1 MLPIKILKLRLA
13 RIAKGEGHLSTQDK
27 LMLVSMESPDLSAN
41 FFLRLFKVSLP
52 KQWKFQHETDEELL
66 YISQL
71 IQLIENEFIPSY
83 ESHARKYAWYEQC
96 LMYKLNFLVPQP
108 TQQQI
113 NTYLRQLDRCLDQ
126 QPKIDLLHYL
136 QEKYPSA
143 KITHRL
149 DMATSGILMFAKHRD
164 AEVAI
169 SKMFQART
177 VTKNYIAL
185 VQGKLEGE
193 GRVDVPLITDWENR
207 PRQMVHFELG
217 KSAKTLYKALE
228 YNAEEDITRVLLTP
242 ITGRSHQ
249 LRVHMMHIGHP
260 ITGDKIYHPEP
271 DLSLLN
277 RMALH
282 ASYLAFKQPLSGKEV
297 EIKGNV
303 PF

>member
-1 MLPIKILKLRLA
+1 MPLDDKFVYMPPQ
-13 RIAKGEGHLSTQDK
+13 EPLSIVYEDDD
-27 LMLVSMESPDLSAN
+27 LVVIEKPA
-41 FFLRLFKVSLP
+41 
-52 KQWKFQHETDEELL
+52 ELL
-66 YISQL
+66 S
-71 IQLIENEFIPSY
+71 
-83 ESHARKYAWYEQC
+83 
-96 LMYKLNFLVPQP
+96 VPGRLP
-108 TQQQI
+108 EHHDSA
-113 NTYLRQLDRCLDQ
+113 YLRVL
-126 QPKIDLLHYL
+126 
-136 QEKYPSA
+136 EKYPNA

-164 AEVAI
+164 AEAAI

-193 GRVDVPLITDWENR
+193 GSVDVPLITDWENR

-217 KSAKTLYKALE
+217 KSAKTLYQALE

-271 DLSLLN
+271 DLSSLN

>member
-1 MLPIKILKLRLA
+1 MPLDDKFVYMPPQ
-13 RIAKGEGHLSTQDK
+13 EPLSIVYEDDD
-27 LMLVSMESPDLSAN
+27 LVVIEKPA
-41 FFLRLFKVSLP
+41 
-52 KQWKFQHETDEELL
+52 ELL
-66 YISQL
+66 S
-71 IQLIENEFIPSY
+71 
-83 ESHARKYAWYEQC
+83 
-96 LMYKLNFLVPQP
+96 VPGRLP
-108 TQQQI
+108 EHHDSA
-113 NTYLRQLDRCLDQ
+113 YLRVL
-126 QPKIDLLHYL
+126 
-136 QEKYPSA
+136 EKYPNA

-193 GRVDVPLITDWENR
+193 GSVDVPLITDWENR

-271 DLSLLN
+271 DLSSLN

-282 ASYLAFKQPLSGKEV
+282 ASYLAFKQPLSGKDV

>member
-1 MLPIKILKLRLA
+1 MPLDDKFVYMPPQ
-13 RIAKGEGHLSTQDK
+13 EPLSIVYEDDD
-27 LMLVSMESPDLSAN
+27 LVVIEKPA
-41 FFLRLFKVSLP
+41 
-52 KQWKFQHETDEELL
+52 ELL
-66 YISQL
+66 S
-71 IQLIENEFIPSY
+71 
-83 ESHARKYAWYEQC
+83 
-96 LMYKLNFLVPQP
+96 VPGRLP
-108 TQQQI
+108 EHHDSA
-113 NTYLRQLDRCLDQ
+113 YLRVL
-126 QPKIDLLHYL
+126 
-136 QEKYPSA
+136 EKYPNA

-193 GRVDVPLITDWENR
+193 GSVDVPLITDWENR

-217 KSAKTLYKALE
+217 KSAKTFYKALE

-271 DLSLLN
+271 DLSSLN